1 MGSLQALEAMKILC
15 AMPSTLNGRLGLF
28 DGKSMTWRT
37 LQLTRANDCALCSAL
52 AGGEETA

>member
-1 MGSLQALEAMKILC
+1 
-15 AMPSTLNGRLGLF
+15 LF